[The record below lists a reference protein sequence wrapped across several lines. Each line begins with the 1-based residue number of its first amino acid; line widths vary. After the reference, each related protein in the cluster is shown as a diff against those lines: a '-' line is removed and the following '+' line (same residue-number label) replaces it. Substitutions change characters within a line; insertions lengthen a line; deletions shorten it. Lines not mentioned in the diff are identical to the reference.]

1 VGFGSGIG
9 YGFPVGFG
17 LGIEYRENS
26 LVMSGTV
33 IPVGSPFS
41 IRFGSRENLPSRWGM
56 GMGIGRFSLD
66 GGRFGDQFPI
76 GKFPVAIPSGT
87 KAAIRLYM
95 LVVVLS
101 LQSTIYEF
109 KIIYN

>member
-1 VGFGSGIG
+1 MGNGDGD
-9 YGFPVGFG
+9 
-17 LGIEYRENS
+17 RE
-26 LVMSGTV
+26 
-33 IPVGSPFS
+33 IF
-41 IRFGSRENLPSRWGM
+41 
-56 GMGIGRFSLD
+56 LD

-87 KAAIRLYM
+87 KATIRLYM